1 MSNKQKQDDNLSDAS
16 TRGSSVPKSPSQNPS
31 DSKTSQTGEHN
42 ESAMNKLMHAIKTAM
57 NNLQHLG
64 DLFKGK
70 SNKSETHPPQSSNQ
84 PTQQQSKRK
93 QSTQSSNQPTQQQS
107 KRQQSKRKQ
116 STQSLNQPTQQQ
128 SKRKQSTQ
136 KRQTIG

>member
-1 MSNKQKQDDNLSDAS
+1 MSNKQRQDDNLSDAS
-16 TRGSSVPKSPSQNPS
+16 TRGSSVPKSPSQNLS

-42 ESAMNKLMHAIKTAM
+42 EPAMNKLMHALKTAM

-70 SNKSETHPPQSSNQ
+70 SKKLETHPPQTSNQ

-107 KRQQSKRKQ
+107 KR
-116 STQSLNQPTQQQ
+116 
-128 SKRKQSTQ
+128 KQSTQ